1 MSLASSSTLL
11 EDQDEDVRIAVRA
24 LGDMKSGNF
33 GGSLSKTVATPASY
47 LSSTSPIS
55 TTSIPSPTLSS
66 LSISSISNHD
76 AQLEPDFVS
85 RMAHIPIVNG
95 ALRIYEQGKA
105 SSRVVKYGAEIMES
119 GVKTISKPVIDRLP
133 TGQLD
138 EFACRQLDRLDKYR
152 RSSQG
157 ASERQ
162 DPEEVRQAL
171 HSPTR
176 VSQEDHNRKRKGD
189 DVGRWVQ
196 MTSPSEIE
204 SSSQS
209 LHSLTPTN
217 SSYSRERYDVE
228 ENSPPADGSSSG
240 AFHSPN
246 DSSYDLAF
254 DDQRRLS
261 PAYKGSRPHQQ
272 PQDNQQ
278 QVVQRSSWQTMLLEA
293 GGFSVAWSEES
304 MRKLRYVLQ
313 WLQYATNHI
322 DQQILAIRDFTE
334 SLQQHY
340 FEAPV
345 DPTTPINNRISSEQT
360 SVHSPFVQEGHS
372 RSSSESQSQAIS
384 SAHMHKLTSMR
395 RDVIQTVR
403 EVVSVVSKYGG
414 SAALP
419 EPARKA
425 MKSFILKLP
434 KKVGEAMKMSGP
446 SPEMHA
452 GMSLAG
458 GSNSGTGMERDSVAA
473 AASGRARSDRRTA
486 ARRSAR
492 GDRGLIGSS
501 SAAPSPMS
509 SRTNSPAA
517 SPRMHPRGLH
527 SATSSVSGFPDQ
539 QDQGISGFRHG
550 PSTISAGT
558 AVVAAQRILTLA
570 TESMDMMR
578 GVTGVV
584 RESLE
589 RADAWVERLKTIGV
603 QRGDGSSNPQADSDR
618 PTSSSSSSPMEM
630 DRGRTNH
637 DLASMHYVYRDS
649 EDSALL
655 SPLSLAGRSRRGSF
669 GSSTGFDQRGGSL
682 PATPGLTSYPSGPY
696 VPSPFLHNG
705 LSMDASGPEVG
716 LGLRRMSIRGDE
728 GDMVD
733 VKKEEQEVEMDL
745 DG

>member
-196 MTSPSEIE
+196 SN
-204 SSSQS
+204 SQS

-340 FEAPV
+340 FEAP
-345 DPTTPINNRISSEQT
+345 
-360 SVHSPFVQEGHS
+360 
-372 RSSSESQSQAIS
+372 SQSQAIS

>member
-1 MSLASSSTLL
+1 L

-189 DVGRWVQ
+189 D
-196 MTSPSEIE
+196 IE

-209 LHSLTPTN
+209 LRSLTPSN

-261 PAYKGSRPHQQ
+261 PAYKGSRLHQQ

-340 FEAPV
+340 FEAP
-345 DPTTPINNRISSEQT
+345 
-360 SVHSPFVQEGHS
+360 
-372 RSSSESQSQAIS
+372 SQSQAIS

-492 GDRGLIGSS
+492 GDRGFIGSS

-539 QDQGISGFRHG
+539 QDQGISGSRHG

-603 QRGDGSSNPQADSDR
+603 QRG
-618 PTSSSSSSPMEM
+618 
-630 DRGRTNH
+630 
-637 DLASMHYVYRDS
+637 
-649 EDSALL
+649 
-655 SPLSLAGRSRRGSF
+655 
-669 GSSTGFDQRGGSL
+669 
-682 PATPGLTSYPSGPY
+682 
-696 VPSPFLHNG
+696 
-705 LSMDASGPEVG
+705 
-716 LGLRRMSIRGDE
+716 
-728 GDMVD
+728 
-733 VKKEEQEVEMDL
+733 
-745 DG
+745 

>member
-1 MSLASSSTLL
+1 L

-47 LSSTSPIS
+47 LSTTSPIS

-66 LSISSISNHD
+66 LSTSSISDHD

-119 GVKTISKPVIDRLP
+119 GVKTISKPVINRLP

-157 ASERQ
+157 SSERQ

-171 HSPTR
+171 HSPTL
-176 VSQEDHNRKRKGD
+176 
-189 DVGRWVQ
+189 
-196 MTSPSEIE
+196 TSSTEIG
-204 SSSQS
+204 SSSQN
-209 LHSLTPTN
+209 LRSLTPTH
-217 SSYSRERYDVE
+217 SSYPRERYDIE
-228 ENSPPADGSSSG
+228 ENSPSADGSSSG

-254 DDQRRLS
+254 DNQRRLP
-261 PAYKGSRPHQQ
+261 PAYKRSHPHHQ
-272 PQDNQQ
+272 PQDDQQ
-278 QVVQRSSWQTMLLEA
+278 QVVQRSSWRTMLLEA

-340 FEAPV
+340 FEAPA
-345 DPTTPINNRISSEQT
+345 
-360 SVHSPFVQEGHS
+360 
-372 RSSSESQSQAIS
+372 QSQAIS

-395 RDVIQTVR
+395 RDVILTVR

-458 GSNSGTGMERDSVAA
+458 SSNGGTGMERDSVAA
-473 AASGRARSDRRTA
+473 AASGRARNDRRAT

-517 SPRMHPRGLH
+517 SPRMHPRVLH
-527 SATSSVSGFPDQ
+527 SATSSISGFSDQ
-539 QDQGISGFRHG
+539 QDQGISGSRHG

-603 QRGDGSSNPQADSDR
+603 QRG
-618 PTSSSSSSPMEM
+618 
-630 DRGRTNH
+630 
-637 DLASMHYVYRDS
+637 
-649 EDSALL
+649 
-655 SPLSLAGRSRRGSF
+655 
-669 GSSTGFDQRGGSL
+669 
-682 PATPGLTSYPSGPY
+682 
-696 VPSPFLHNG
+696 
-705 LSMDASGPEVG
+705 
-716 LGLRRMSIRGDE
+716 
-728 GDMVD
+728 
-733 VKKEEQEVEMDL
+733 
-745 DG
+745 

>member
-1 MSLASSSTLL
+1 L

-47 LSSTSPIS
+47 LSTTSSVSTA
-55 TTSIPSPTLSS
+55 SIPSPTLSS

-85 RMAHIPIVNG
+85 RMSHIPIVNG

-157 ASERQ
+157 ASERH

-171 HSPTR
+171 HSPTL
-176 VSQEDHNRKRKGD
+176 
-189 DVGRWVQ
+189 
-196 MTSPSEIE
+196 TSSSEIG

-209 LHSLTPTN
+209 LRSLTPTH
-217 SSYSRERYDVE
+217 SSFSRERYDVE
-228 ENSPPADGSSSG
+228 ENSPPDGSSSG

-246 DSSYDLAF
+246 DSSYDFAF
-254 DDQRRLS
+254 DDQRRLP
-261 PAYKGSRPHQQ
+261 PAYKRSHPHQQ
-272 PQDNQQ
+272 PQDNQR
-278 QVVQRSSWQTMLLEA
+278 QVVQRSSWHAMLLEA

-340 FEAPV
+340 FE
-345 DPTTPINNRISSEQT
+345 TP
-360 SVHSPFVQEGHS
+360 
-372 RSSSESQSQAIS
+372 SQSQAIS
-384 SAHMHKLTSMR
+384 SVHMHKLTSMR

-452 GMSLAG
+452 GMSLS
-458 GSNSGTGMERDSVAA
+458 GSSNGGTGMERDSVAA
-473 AASGRARSDRRTA
+473 AASGRARSDRRAA

-517 SPRMHPRGLH
+517 SPRMHSRILH
-527 SATSSVSGFPDQ
+527 SATSSVSGFPEQ
-539 QDQGISGFRHG
+539 QDHGISGSRHG

-603 QRGDGSSNPQADSDR
+603 QRG
-618 PTSSSSSSPMEM
+618 
-630 DRGRTNH
+630 
-637 DLASMHYVYRDS
+637 
-649 EDSALL
+649 
-655 SPLSLAGRSRRGSF
+655 
-669 GSSTGFDQRGGSL
+669 
-682 PATPGLTSYPSGPY
+682 
-696 VPSPFLHNG
+696 
-705 LSMDASGPEVG
+705 
-716 LGLRRMSIRGDE
+716 
-728 GDMVD
+728 
-733 VKKEEQEVEMDL
+733 
-745 DG
+745 